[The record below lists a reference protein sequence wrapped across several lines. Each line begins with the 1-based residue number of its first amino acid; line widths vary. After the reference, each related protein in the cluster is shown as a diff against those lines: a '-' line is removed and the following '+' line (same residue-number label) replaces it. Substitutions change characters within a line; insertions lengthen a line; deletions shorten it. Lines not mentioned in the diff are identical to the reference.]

1 MSVELSDVA
10 SAPYDPMSQAASGA
24 GPMDQ
29 ESFGKDSFLKLLTT
43 QMANQ
48 DPLSP
53 SEPTEF
59 ISQLAQF
66 TSLEQLV
73 NVNEGLN
80 MLAVT
85 QTAATSAQMV
95 SYVGKEVTFASDSL
109 YLAEQG
115 QEQTLS
121 YELDAAADKVDVQV
135 LNEAGDVV
143 RTMKVGAQSMGDQRV
158 EFDGRDD
165 DGNPLP
171 AGMYTLQISA
181 KNGEGEVGVNTRD
194 TARVKG
200 VTFKG
205 GFPQLLLEDGRVI
218 TLNQVLSVMDGE
230 GQSTTVSQDGESDVD
245 AAIEAAEQ
253 LLGDLTADGNEVFE
267 DIIPEDLSIPL
278 ELPGDNSDEAADY
291 DAQAE

>member
-1 MSVELSDVA
+1 
-10 SAPYDPMSQAASGA
+10 
-24 GPMDQ
+24 MDTD
-29 ESFGKDSFLKLLTT
+29 SFGKDSFLKLLTT

-95 SYVGKEVTFASDSL
+95 SYVGKEVTFASDSM

-115 QEQTLS
+115 QSQTLS
-121 YELDAAADKVDVQV
+121 YELGSAADNVDVQV
-135 LNEAGDVV
+135 LNESGKVV
-143 RTMKVGAQSMGDQRV
+143 RTMKVGGQGKGDQRV
-158 EFDGRDD
+158 EFDGNDD

-171 AGMYTLQISA
+171 EGMYTLEINA
-181 KNGEGEVGVNTRD
+181 KNDDGEVTVNTRD
-194 TARVKG
+194 KAMVKG

-205 GFPQLLLEDGRVI
+205 GFPQLLLEDGRVV
-218 TLNQVLSVMDGE
+218 TLNQVLSVTNGNGEDVSVSEDGDS
-230 GQSTTVSQDGESDVD
+230 GVNST
-245 AAIEAAEQ
+245 IEAAEK
-253 LLGDLTADGNEVFE
+253 LLHDLTADSDDVFE
-267 DIIPEDLSIPL
+267 EIIPDSVSLPL
-278 ELPGDNSDEAADY
+278 DLPGDNSDEDPDY

>member
-1 MSVELSDVA
+1 MTVELSDAA
-10 SAPYDPMSQAASGA
+10 SAPYDPMSQAASGS

-29 ESFGKDSFLKLLTT
+29 DSFGKDSFLKLLTT

-115 QEQTLS
+115 QAQTLS
-121 YELDAAADKVDVQV
+121 YELDSAADNVDVQV
-135 LNEAGDVV
+135 LNESGDVV
-143 RTMKVGAQSMGDQRV
+143 RTMKLGGQAVGDQRV
-158 EFDGRDD
+158 EFDGQDD

-171 AGMYTLQISA
+171 AGMYTLEVSA
-181 KNGEGEVGVNTRD
+181 KNEDGEVGVNTRD
-194 TARVKG
+194 KAMVKG

-218 TLNQVLSVMDGE
+218 TLNQVLSVMNGE
-230 GQSTTVSQDGESDVD
+230 GQSMAVSEEGDSDVD
-245 AAIEAAEQ
+245 STIAAAEQ
-253 LLGDLTADGNEVFE
+253 LLNDLTADGDDVFE
-267 DIIPEDLSIPL
+267 DIIPDELSIPL
-278 ELPGDNSDEAADY
+278 ELPGDNSDEALDY